1 MNGSPFEACVP
12 SLAAAALA
20 SLGHDRR
27 IARGDP
33 IIFEGLANGVCVSVV
48 SGVLRSS
55 KATEDGREA
64 IVGLQFA
71 GDFVGR
77 PFAARAAFS
86 LSAATDAEL
95 RCYPRPAFEA
105 LLRDQPAIE
114 HELYRRAL
122 DEIDNM
128 HGWMLVLGRQVAG
141 EKVGSFLLHLAR
153 RFGGGDRFDLPL
165 TRAEIGDVLGL
176 TIGTV
181 SRELAALRRIGLIAT
196 PGQRGLV
203 IRDQR
208 ALAARTGLASA
219 FVSEDPLC
227 AIAKTPRGD

>member
-1 MNGSPFEACVP
+1 MTGSRPLEACVAP
-12 SLAAAALA
+12 PAMAALA
-20 SLGHDRR
+20 RLAHVRQV
-27 IARGDP
+27 ARGDT
-33 IIFEGLANGVCVSVV
+33 ILFEGLANQVCVSVAA
-48 SGVLRSS
+48 GVLRAS

-64 IVGLQFA
+64 IVGLHFA

-77 PFAARAAFS
+77 PFAAQAAFS

-95 RCYPRPAFEA
+95 RSYSRPAVET
-105 LLRDQPAIE
+105 LLREQPDVAQ
-114 HELYRRAL
+114 ELYRRAL

-141 EKVGSFLLHLAR
+141 EKIGSFLLHLAR
-153 RFGGGDRFDLPL
+153 RFDAAESFDLPL

-181 SRELAALRRIGLIAT
+181 SRELAALRRAGLIDT

-203 IRDQR
+203 IRNR
-208 ALAARTGLASA
+208 AALAARTGLAGA
-219 FVSEDPLC
+219 FV
-227 AIAKTPRGD
+227 